1 MVLFFIL
8 KLGGVGNVMKLE
20 LTPPLFPSATMDL
33 FYSITSPYSF
43 SSDNLD
49 EVLHSTCI
57 VLLKRP
63 SELGLNVT
71 FISVVLPGRTG
82 RLSHRGEVQPQVV
95 TISRMTR
102 G

>member
-1 MVLFFIL
+1 
-8 KLGGVGNVMKLE
+8 MKLE
-20 LTPPLFPSATMDL
+20 STPPLSPPVTMDL

-49 EVLHSTCI
+49 EVLHNTCI